1 MKIVH
6 VLPALTKGGGERVAV
21 ELANHAAQIGH
32 QVTLLAGWPVDPAL
46 LQDALH
52 PEVCVL
58 YVSNSA
64 VSKVGRYFSIIPW
77 LWRHRLWLAN
87 QDILHCHLTYGG
99 IFGTIVKALR
109 SGKQPSIVETYHA
122 VGMPIPWLKRWFHA
136 CLVAHRDAIVLMA
149 EDVFWCQFLIRH
161 PDLLSKF
168 IPNGI
173 SISGTKCIKEAQK
186 ISYRREIG
194 IPENCGFV
202 IGSVGRMAPDRKPWL
217 YLPIFVEIARVLGP
231 EVHFVI
237 GGDGSELDRMN
248 ELVIEH
254 GLEGRVHLPGLVL
267 DPSLPF
273 SIMDLYV
280 TLNLGKFTGMAAMEA
295 ASSGIPVLGIQLL
308 PGYSPGANDWIW
320 SSSDPLELAAQAIT
334 LIQSP
339 TDRQALAERQ
349 NAYVRD
355 HHTTEAMARSYY
367 ALYRASIQKFQAK
380 ANGTHRKN

>member
-21 ELANHAAQIGH
+21 ELANHAVRVGH
-32 QVTLLAGWPVDPAL
+32 QVTLIAGWPVDPAL
-46 LQDALH
+46 LRDALI
-52 PEVCVL
+52 PEVHVVYL
-58 YVSNSA
+58 SISTESA
-64 VSKVGRYFSIIPW
+64 IGRYFSLIPW
-77 LWRHRLWLAN
+77 FWRHRLWLAD
-87 QDILHCHLTYGG
+87 QDILHCHLTYGA
-99 IFGTIVKALR
+99 IFGTIAKALR
-109 SGKQPSIVETYHA
+109 RGKRPSIVETYHA

-136 CLVAHRDAIVLMA
+136 RLAAHRDAIVLMA
-149 EDVFWCQFLIRH
+149 EDVFWCQFLTRH

-173 SISGTKCIKEAQK
+173 SISGTKCIEETQKMNYRKEV
-186 ISYRREIG
+186 G
-194 IPENCGFV
+194 IPENCRFV
-202 IGSVGRMAPDRKPWL
+202 IGTVGRIAPDRKPWL
-217 YLPIFVEIARVLGP
+217 YLPIFAEIARVLGP

-248 ELVIEH
+248 ALVIEQ
-254 GLEGRVHLPGLVL
+254 GLGGRVHLPGLVR

-280 TLNLGKFTGMAAMEA
+280 TLNLGKLTGMAAMEA
-295 ASSGIPVLGIQLL
+295 ASSGVPVLGIQLL

-320 SSSDPLELAAQAIT
+320 SSSDPLELAGQAIT

-339 TDRQALAERQ
+339 TDRKALAERQ